1 MADDPT
7 PVVRPTSAARPYARA
22 AFEDAQAAQAL
33 PLWSELLQSAAAVA
47 ADPAMQRLLGPWNPQ
62 LRGEQKAA
70 LVADLCR
77 DIRGGEAEAIPETF
91 VTFLKM
97 LAEFHRLHQL
107 PSIAA
112 LFERFRAE
120 AESILRA
127 ELISASAVTDAQ
139 RKRVT
144 KALKAKFKRSVVLDC
159 KTDPALIGGAVIR
172 IGDRVIDGSARG
184 RLDKLATALSQ

>member
-1 MADDPT
+1 MAET
-7 PVVRPTSAARPYARA
+7 TTVVRPTAAARPYARA

-33 PLWSELLQSAAAVA
+33 PLWSELLQVAAAVA
-47 ADPAMQRLLGPWNPQ
+47 GDPTMQRLLGPWNPQ
-62 LRGEQKAA
+62 LRGEQKAE
-70 LVADLCR
+70 LVAGLCR
-77 DIRGGEAEAIPETF
+77 DVRGAAEAIPETF

-97 LAEFHRLHQL
+97 LAEFHRLHLL
-107 PSIAA
+107 PSIAV

-120 AESILRA
+120 AESTVRA
-127 ELISASAVTDAQ
+127 ELISAAAVTDAQ

-159 KTDPALIGGAVIR
+159 KTDPSLIAGAVIR

>member
-1 MADDPT
+1 MADTT

-22 AFEDAQAAQAL
+22 AFEDAQAAKAL
-33 PLWSELLQSAAAVA
+33 PLWSELLQIAAAVA

-62 LRGEQKAA
+62 MRGEQKAE

-77 DIRGGEAEAIPETF
+77 DLRGQNAGAIPESF
-91 VTFLKM
+91 VAFLKM
-97 LAEFHRLHQL
+97 LAEFHRLNLL
-107 PSIAA
+107 PGIAV

-120 AESILRA
+120 AESVLRA
-127 ELISASAVTDAQ
+127 ELISAVAVTDAQ

-144 KALKAKFKRSVVLDC
+144 KALKTKFKRSVVLDC
-159 KTDPALIGGAVIR
+159 KIDPALIAGAVIR

>member
-1 MADDPT
+1 MADTT

-22 AFEDAQAAQAL
+22 AFEDAQAAKAL
-33 PLWSELLQSAAAVA
+33 PLWSELLQIAAAVA

-62 LRGEQKAA
+62 MRGEQKAE

-77 DIRGGEAEAIPETF
+77 DLRGQDAGAIPESF
-91 VTFLKM
+91 VAFLKM
-97 LAEFHRLHQL
+97 LAEFHRLNLL
-107 PSIAA
+107 PGIAV

-120 AESILRA
+120 AESVLRA
-127 ELISASAVTDAQ
+127 ELISAVAVTDAQ

-144 KALKAKFKRSVVLDC
+144 KALKTKFKRSVVLDC
-159 KTDPALIGGAVIR
+159 KIDPALIAGAVIR